1 MAEEAWGSRSE
12 ECTIMRTFPK
22 SVGIPKQIKPA
33 QAELIYNRMVPYNEE
48 GNVILEIGTR
58 LGYSASIIA
67 QAAPLA
73 KVITLEP
80 LSNRVSKAREY
91 LAPFPNITVVQA
103 YSWDY
108 LETYEGPELSAVFVD
123 GDHKRAHKDVPWY
136 YKLKP
141 GGLILFHDYTEK
153 GSIHVVRAVDLLAGF
168 QGRKLDIRVIDEEG
182 AGMAGMYR

>member
-1 MAEEAWGSRSE
+1 
-12 ECTIMRTFPK
+12 MRIFPE

-33 QAELIYNRMVPYNEE
+33 QAELIYNCMVPYNQE

-73 KVITLEP
+73 KVITLEH
-80 LSNRVSKAREY
+80 LKERVIKARGY
-91 LAPFPNITVVQA
+91 LKPFPNVTVVKA

-108 LETYEGPELSAVFVD
+108 LETYNGPLLSAVFVD
-123 GDHKRAHKDVPWY
+123 GDHKRAARDVPWF

-141 GGLILFHDYTEK
+141 GGLILFHDYTK
-153 GSIHVVRAVDLLAGF
+153 VGSVNVVTAVDLLAGF
-168 QGRKLDIRVIDEEG
+168 EGRKLDIRVIDTEG

>member
-1 MAEEAWGSRSE
+1 
-12 ECTIMRTFPK
+12 MRTFPR
-22 SVGIPKQIKPA
+22 SRNIPKQIKPA
-33 QAELIYNRMVPYNEE
+33 QAELIYNCMVPYNQE

-80 LSNRVSKAREY
+80 LSERISRASKY
-91 LAPFPNITVVQA
+91 LEPFPNITLVRA

-108 LETYEGPELSAVFVD
+108 LETYRGPELSAIFVD
-123 GDHKRAHKDVPWY
+123 GDHKRAHRDVPWF

-141 GGLILFHDYTEK
+141 GGLILFHDYTEV
-153 GSIHVVRAVDLLAGF
+153 GSLPVVKAVNLLAVSL
-168 QGRKLDIRVIDEEG
+168 GRKLDIRVIDEEG
-182 AGMAGMYR
+182 AGMAGMYREGD